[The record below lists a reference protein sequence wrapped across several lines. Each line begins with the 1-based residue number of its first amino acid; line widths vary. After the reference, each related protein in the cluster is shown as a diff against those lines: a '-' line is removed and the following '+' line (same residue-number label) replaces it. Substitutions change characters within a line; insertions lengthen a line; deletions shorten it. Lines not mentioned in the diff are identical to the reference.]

1 MKSPPG
7 IPPSASRIAPPASL
21 DSESKRTQR
30 MQGRIGRQAETKMR
44 RILRGVLWLIKGI
57 LLAIALG
64 AAGLWIWSYWHE
76 GKLALAEVAPW
87 GPRAGYFTFS
97 LAWER
102 GQLVASRE
110 RVEAPPYPPHP
121 GGRGGGGS
129 VHQSSTHVWNNWKFE
144 LDTERLSS
152 ISLRRSLGP
161 IRWDSETLHTD
172 RGWLWMHDASFPCW
186 LLVALA
192 ALPVGSAALYVRR
205 GRRLQRARIEHC
217 VKCGYDLRAT
227 PDRCPECGTVPTAQ
241 PARPGGAGG

>member
-57 LLAIALG
+57 LLAIALA

-87 GPRAGYFTFS
+87 GPRAGYFTFW
-97 LAWER
+97 LAWEG

-110 RVEAPPYPPHP
+110 RVQAPPYPPRP
-121 GGRGGGGS
+121 EGTAVGASVIQANTPVWKTWGS
-129 VHQSSTHVWNNWKFE
+129 
-144 LDTERLSS
+144 
-152 ISLRRSLGP
+152 
-161 IRWDSETLHTD
+161 
-172 RGWLWMHDASFPCW
+172 
-186 LLVALA
+186 
-192 ALPVGSAALYVRR
+192 
-205 GRRLQRARIEHC
+205 
-217 VKCGYDLRAT
+217 
-227 PDRCPECGTVPTAQ
+227 
-241 PARPGGAGG
+241 